1 MIKEFQQNTKTKT
14 ELDSLTKKDEIQTC
28 KLLKQK
34 KKKIKLTKN
43 N

>member
-14 ELDSLTKKDEIQTC
+14 ELDSLTKKDEIQNC
-28 KLLKQK
+28 RLLKQK
-34 KKKIKLTKN
+34 KKFKSTKN